1 MVAAIIVMLF
11 TFGECLLHFEH
22 CDQHNKQTASVYTVT
37 LLDSICAVL
46 FITHYCM
53 CGHQNDDEMPLRGD
67 DGVKV
72 SSLCCSSSRFH

>member
-22 CDQHNKQTASVYTVT
+22 SGQRYHPAVYTAT

-53 CGHQNDDEMPLRGD
+53 CGDQNDDELLLRED
-67 DGVKV
+67 DGVKA
-72 SSLCCSSSRFH
+72 SSFCCSASLFW